1 MNKVIELPYSKLIG
15 IELSE
20 NAEYLT
26 EIKFNKDFRNHLNTF
41 HASVI
46 YSFAEISSGVFLK
59 KIQNAD
65 ALQSNIVLR
74 NSSVKYKALTNSKMY
89 AKVKVKDKTLNQLIE
104 EIKTKNRLQIQLQV
118 DVFDKNKVKVF
129 QGVFEWFFTK
139 SKNFSEN

>member
-1 MNKVIELPYSKLIG
+1 MAKRYDESILRQKIEIMDLNYW
-15 IELSE
+15 E
-20 NAEYLT
+20 NFKY
-26 EIKFNKDFRNHLNTF
+26 NKDLRNHLNTF
-41 HASVI
+41 HPSVI

-65 ALQSNIVLR
+65 TLQSNIVLR
-74 NSSVKYKALTNSKMY
+74 NSTVKYKALANSKMY

-104 EIKTKNRLQIQLQV
+104 EIKTKNKLHIQLQV

>member
-1 MNKVIELPYSKLIG
+1 MHKVIELPYSKLIG

-20 NAEYLT
+20 NPEYLT
-26 EIKFNKDFRNHLNTF
+26 EIKYNKDLRNHLNTF

-74 NSSVKYKALTNSKMY
+74 NSTVKYKALANSKMY

-104 EIKTKNRLQIQLQV
+104 EIKTKNKLHIQLQV

>member
-1 MNKVIELPYSKLIG
+1 MNKVIEL
-15 IELSE
+15 SE
-20 NAEYLT
+20 NPEYLA
-26 EIKFNKDFRNHLNTF
+26 EIKYNKDLRNHLNTF

-65 ALQSNIVLR
+65 TLQSNIVLR
-74 NSSVKYKALTNSKMY
+74 NSTVKYKALANSKMF

-104 EIKTKNRLQIQLQV
+104 EIKTKNKLQIQIQV
-118 DVFDKNKVKVF
+118 DVFDKDKVKVF